1 MYIQRT
7 NTIDI
12 NIITKHLYNFFVK
25 YFDFVSVQS
34 NYIVNTFIMVPPGG
48 SYFTQMDL
56 QYHIPNINKH
66 SQESVQIFCGHLNYR
81 PVLSVTCD
89 NCQQH
94 CGHVN
99 YRSVLSVTCDICQQ
113 HWGHVNLHIKQAHW
127 YIILQN
133 FVTKVQ
139 TWSTVSTNQIS

>member
-66 SQESVQIFCGHLNYR
+66 SQESVQIFCGHVNYR

-89 NCQQH
+89 MSATLKSCKLQTRPLSL
-94 CGHVN
+94 VI
-99 YRSVLSVTCDICQQ
+99 SVSNIV
-113 HWGHVNLHIKQAHW
+113 VM
-127 YIILQN
+127 
-133 FVTKVQ
+133 
-139 TWSTVSTNQIS
+139 

>member
-34 NYIVNTFIMVPPGG
+34 NYIVNIFIMVPPGG

-89 NCQQH
+89 
-94 CGHVN
+94 
-99 YRSVLSVTCDICQQ
+99 ICQQ

-139 TWSTVSTNQIS
+139 TWSTVSTNQIN

>member
-99 YRSVLSVTCDICQQ
+99 YRPVLSVTCDICQQ
-113 HWGHVNLHIKQAHW
+113 HCGHVNYRPVLS
-127 YIILQN
+127 
-133 FVTKVQ
+133 VTCDICQ
-139 TWSTVSTNQIS
+139 QH